1 MPELAAIPIPADLVE
16 AHRSQIEGHPIV
28 LFDGVCVFCNRT
40 VRLLMRMDRRAILRF
55 VPLESPLGQ
64 QLIARHDARQGPGG
78 VSDAPEGIV
87 LIADALTPAEHLSRR
102 TEAFSDT
109 LILLGGLWR
118 ALGWLLRLIPRP
130 LREFGYSIIARYRYN
145 IFGRYETCPLPTVTQ
160 RNQFIGIPG

>member
-1 MPELAAIPIPADLVE
+1 MPELAAIPIPVDPVE

-40 VRLLMRMDRRAILRF
+40 VRLLMRMDRHAILRF

-64 QLIARHDARQGPGG
+64 QLLARHDAQHGPDDP
-78 VSDAPEGIV
+78 VEAPEGIA
-87 LIADALTPAEHLSRR
+87 LITGALTPAEHLSRR
-102 TEAFSDT
+102 TEAFSDI

-118 ALGWLLRLIPRP
+118 ALGQLLRLIPRP

-145 IFGRYETCPLPTVTQ
+145 IFGRYETCPLPTVAQ
-160 RNQFIGIPG
+160 RTQFIG

>member
-55 VPLESPLGQ
+55 VPLESPLGKQ
-64 QLIARHDARQGPGG
+64 FLARHNAQHEG
-78 VSDAPEGIV
+78 SSEAPEGIV
-87 LIADALTPAEHLSRR
+87 LITGALTPAEHLSRR
-102 TEAFSDT
+102 TEAFSDI

-118 ALGWLLRLIPRP
+118 ALGQLLRLIPRP

-145 IFGRYETCPLPTVTQ
+145 IFGRYETCPLPTVTP